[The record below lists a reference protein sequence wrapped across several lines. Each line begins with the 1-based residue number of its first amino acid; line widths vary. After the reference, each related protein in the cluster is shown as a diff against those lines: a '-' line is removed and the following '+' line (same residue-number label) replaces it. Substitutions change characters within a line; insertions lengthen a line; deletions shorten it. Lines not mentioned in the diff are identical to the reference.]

1 MTQIIGHRGAAG
13 LATENTIAS
22 FVAAQAAGVDVL
34 EFDLRRTK
42 DQQIV
47 VNHDKSLLRVFGIDM
62 NISEH
67 SLKELQQACPELAT
81 FSEIIKACG
90 RTNMVIELKEPISS
104 AELKKLLADTPTQ
117 QYAFASFKPEA
128 IDRLDGEFPD
138 TPRSLLSFLF
148 PCWRAHQAKRMKL
161 QGIGVYYLFLNP
173 FIYWLASR
181 YKLNLYVYTVNVR
194 WVAVLISKLYPRV
207 SICTNRPDLFQSL
220 RTK

>member
-34 EFDLRRTK
+34 EFDLRLTK

-62 NISEH
+62 VISDH
-67 SLKELQQACPELAT
+67 SLEELQQACPELAT
-81 FSEIIKACG
+81 LSEILKACG
-90 RTNMVIELKEPISS
+90 RTKMVIELKEPIPP
-104 AELKKLLADTPTQ
+104 ATLKKCLVGTPTE

-128 IDRLDGEFPD
+128 IDGLDSKFPD

-148 PCWRAHQAKRMKL
+148 PCWHARQAKRMKL
-161 QGIGVYYLFLNP
+161 QGLGVYYLFLNP
-173 FIYWLASR
+173 FIYWLADR
-181 YKLNLYVYTVNVR
+181 YKLNLYVYTVNTR

-207 SICTNRPDLFQSL
+207 NICTNRPDLMQSL
-220 RTK
+220 RTE